1 MTLDEKMKILDKL
14 HGGMSAK
21 AVEITII
28 RLYFIWKF

>member
-21 AVEITII
+21 AVEIII
-28 RLYFIWKF
+28 FTLYFILKF